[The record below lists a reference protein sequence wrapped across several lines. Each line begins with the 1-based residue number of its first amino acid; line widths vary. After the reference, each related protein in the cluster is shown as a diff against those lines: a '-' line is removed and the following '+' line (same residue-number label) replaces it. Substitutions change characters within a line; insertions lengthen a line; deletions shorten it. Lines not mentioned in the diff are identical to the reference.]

1 MMGTLLIDQS
11 QTSLPS
17 TNHRPVMT
25 TNHRL
30 SRVMMTRIVVSQYRT
45 FLVNTSNL
53 GTWKRRQIESQGR
66 SSPKPIMQVILVCG
80 NLWNLWNW
88 PTMTRNRPTWPE
100 IGPTWPEIGPTW
112 PEIGPTWPQHPPTA
126 EPHKINMIW
135 LDIWRKIC
143 VVTSLTFRSQMSQIF
158 NRQHSI
164 FCYPSFVNRKSFKM
178 TSRSIWLDAYF
189 NV

>member
-1 MMGTLLIDQS
+1 MIFLSWYDFLSKPLQFSMKKVWFKRKTRYEKSMIFTLNGKK
-11 QTSLPS
+11 T
-17 TNHRPVMT
+17 
-25 TNHRL
+25 
-30 SRVMMTRIVVSQYRT
+30 IVASV
-45 FLVNTSNL
+45 
-53 GTWKRRQIESQGR
+53 
-66 SSPKPIMQVILVCG
+66 
-80 NLWNLWNW
+80 
-88 PTMTRNRPTWPE
+88 
-100 IGPTWPEIGPTW
+100 GPTW

>member
-1 MMGTLLIDQS
+1 MTLLIDQS
-11 QTSLPS
+11 QTSLPL
-17 TNHRPVMT
+17 TNQRPVMT
-25 TNHRL
+25 TNHRPSTEL
-30 SRVMMTRIVVSQYRT
+30 TTRIVVSQYRT

-53 GTWKRRQIESQGR
+53 KGGKQKVKGGAHPNQLCK
-66 SSPKPIMQVILVCG
+66 SSWYVETYETYEID
-80 NLWNLWNW
+80 
-88 PTMTRNRPTWPE
+88 PTWPE
-100 IGPTWPEIGPTW
+100 IGRHDPKLARHDPKLARHDPKSVRHDPNIHQLLNLT
-112 PEIGPTWPQHPPTA
+112 
-126 EPHKINMIW
+126 
-135 LDIWRKIC
+135 RSIC

>member
-1 MMGTLLIDQS
+1 MMWCDVMTLLIDQS

-25 TNHRL
+25 TNHRP
-30 SRVMMTRIVVSQYRT
+30 SRVSQYRT

-80 NLWNLWNW
+80 NIWNLWNW
-88 PTMTRNRPTWPE
+88 PNMTRNR
-100 IGPTWPEIGPTW
+100 PTWPEIGPTW